1 MKELQEQ
8 LNNCIA
14 WFGPNDILTI
24 MASQKLDKYKVEEQR
39 EAMDVY
45 NY

>member
-1 MKELQEQ
+1 MNELQEQ

-24 MASQKLDKYKVEEQR
+24 MTSQKLDKHMIEEQR
-39 EAMDVY
+39 KVMKK
-45 NY
+45 